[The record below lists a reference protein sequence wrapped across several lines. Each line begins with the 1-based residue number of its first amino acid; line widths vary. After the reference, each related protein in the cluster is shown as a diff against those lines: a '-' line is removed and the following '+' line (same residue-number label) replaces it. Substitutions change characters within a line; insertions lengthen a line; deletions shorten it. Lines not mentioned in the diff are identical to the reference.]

1 MRIKTLVIAPYPAMT
16 HLIEDCRQEEQQ
28 LDLHMR
34 VANLQEAVPVAK
46 EAEDQGFDV
55 IISRGG
61 TSKLIEDEVNIP
73 VIDIHVSGYDMLRVL
88 TLANDFPGKKAIVG
102 FSNIT
107 LGAKA
112 ITDLLE
118 IGIDVFTVESAS
130 EVDGLVE
137 KLKHEGYELIMGD
150 VITMDAATKH
160 NLEGILI
167 QSGREAI
174 FEAFQKA
181 KSIYRLHQR
190 QQQEITLLRSLLE
203 EASSNMIVLSGD
215 GSLTYQHWTDFNEC
229 PLPINKLKEYI
240 KEKNNIRTDV
250 DILNIN
256 EQQIVKQSVKKK
268 VIEAQEYYLFQFS
281 ETINPDANLQGIHV
295 ETISQQPM
303 IISNSQPMK
312 RCVQLIDH
320 NLNNEQW
327 LLLGAEGAGKKL
339 ISQYIHY
346 RKNNGQGLYAS
357 VAAENLLLLQHKLDP
372 DVRTLYINEVEALT
386 AKEMKKLTTTI
397 KHLRTET
404 LTIILALTKEE
415 EIPHSLI
422 YDNDLV
428 RVQIPSLKDR
438 KDDIKPLTTY
448 FIAAFHGQIGTSVI
462 KMKEDALQLLEDYSW
477 PGNVAQLRSILHSAV
492 LEEKGYVLGKKLLQ
506 QHIEEQKEEQVT
518 VGKEFLTGTLADIEK
533 RIIEHIMEEENHNQ
547 TKVAERLG
555 MNRSTLWRKLK
566 Q

>member
-28 LDLHMR
+28 LDIHMK
-34 VANLQEAVPVAK
+34 VANLQEAIPVAK
-46 EAEDQGFDV
+46 AAEDQGFDV

-118 IGIDVFTVESAS
+118 IHIDVYTVERAE
-130 EVDGLVE
+130 EVDSLVE
-137 KLKHEGYELIMGD
+137 KLKKEGYELIMGD

-174 FEAFQKA
+174 FEAFHKA

-190 QQQEITLLRSLLE
+190 QQQEIALFRSLLE
-203 EASSNMIVLSGD
+203 ESSPNMIVLSQD
-215 GSLTYQHWTDFNEC
+215 GTMMYQHWTDFDQC
-229 PLPINKLKEYI
+229 PVPIKKLKDYI
-240 KEKNNIRTDV
+240 QEKNDLSHEVSIIETS
-250 DILNIN
+250 
-256 EQQIVKQSVKKK
+256 EQQLVKQKVKKK
-268 VIEAQEYYLFQFS
+268 VIGQQEYYLFLYTEAATHHIHQ
-281 ETINPDANLQGIHV
+281 QGFHV

-303 IISNSQPMK
+303 MISNSHVMK
-312 RCVQLIDH
+312 RCVHLIDN
-320 NLNNEQW
+320 NLKNDQW
-327 LLLGAEGAGKKL
+327 LLIGPEGTGKKL

-346 RKNNGQGLYAS
+346 KKGNGHGLYAS
-357 VAAENLLLLQHKLDP
+357 VSAENLLVFQNKIDP
-372 DVRTLYINEVEALT
+372 DIRTLYINEVEALSS
-386 AKEMKKLTTTI
+386 KEVKKLMVMI
-397 KHLRTET
+397 EDLKSDD
-404 LTIILALTKEE
+404 LTIVLALTKEE
-415 EIPHSLI
+415 EGLHSLI
-422 YDNDLV
+422 YHQDVV
-428 RVQIPSLKDR
+428 RIQIPSLKDR
-438 KDDIKPLTTY
+438 KEDIRPLATY

-462 KMKEDALQLLEDYSW
+462 KLKEDAIALLEEYSW
-477 PGNVAQLRSILHSAV
+477 PGNVAQLRSILHTAV

-506 QHIEEQKEEQVT
+506 QHLDIQEEEPIT
-518 VGKEFLTGTLADIEK
+518 ADKEFLTGTLEQIEK
-533 RIIEHIMEEENHNQ
+533 RIIEHIMHEENHNQ
-547 TKVAERLG
+547 TRVAERLG
-555 MNRSTLWRKLK
+555 INRSTLWRKLK

>member
-28 LDLHMR
+28 LDLHMK

-61 TSKLIEDEVNIP
+61 TSKLIEDVVNIP

-118 IGIDVFTVESAS
+118 IGIDVFTVESAN
-130 EVDGLVE
+130 EVDGLVG
-137 KLKHEGYELIMGD
+137 KLKQEGYELIMGD

-190 QQQEITLLRSLLE
+190 QQQEISLLRSLLE
-203 EASSNMIVLSGD
+203 EASLNMIVLSGD
-215 GSLTYQHWTDFNEC
+215 GSVIYQHWTNFNEC
-229 PLPINKLKEYI
+229 PLPINKLQESI
-240 KEKNNIRTDV
+240 REKNNIRTDV

-256 EQQIVKQSVKKK
+256 EQQIVKQSVKRK

-281 ETINPDANLQGIHV
+281 ETINPDANLQGISV

-303 IISNSQPMK
+303 IISNSQVMK

-327 LLLGAEGAGKKL
+327 LLLGAEGTGKKL

-372 DVRTLYINEVEALT
+372 DVRTLYINEIEALT

-438 KDDIKPLTTY
+438 KDDIRPLTTY

>member
-1 MRIKTLVIAPYPAMT
+1 MRIKTLVIAPYQAMAP
-16 HLIEDCRQEEQQ
+16 LIEDCRQEEQE
-28 LDLHMR
+28 LDLHMK
-34 VANLQEAVPVAK
+34 VANLQEAIPVAK
-46 EAEDQGFDV
+46 EAEDEGFDV

-61 TSKLIEDEVNIP
+61 TSKLIEDVVNIP

-118 IGIDVFTVESAS
+118 IQIDVFTVEKAK

-137 KLKHEGYELIMGD
+137 NLKQEGYELIMGD

-160 NLEGILI
+160 NMEGILI

-174 FEAFQKA
+174 FEAFHKA

-190 QQQEITLLRSLLE
+190 QQQELALLRSILE
-203 EASSNMIVLSGD
+203 EASSNIIVLSRD
-215 GSLTYQHWTDFNEC
+215 GNIAYHHWTDFEKC
-229 PLPINKLKEYI
+229 PLPLNKLHEYI
-240 KEKNNIRTDV
+240 QEKSNLNNDV
-250 DILNIN
+250 SIFKTS
-256 EQQIVKQSVKKK
+256 EQLMVKQSVKKK
-268 VIEAQEYYLFQFS
+268 VIESQEYYLFQYS
-281 ETINPDANLQGIHV
+281 LVTTQNAHHQNSHV

-303 IISNSQPMK
+303 IISNSQAMK
-312 RCVQLIDH
+312 RCMNLIENNVNH
-320 NLNNEQW
+320 NHW
-327 LLLGAEGAGKKL
+327 LLIGSEGTGKKL
-339 ISQYIHY
+339 LSQYIHY
-346 RKNNGQGLYAS
+346 KKNNGQGLYAS
-357 VAAENLLLLQHKLDP
+357 IAAENLLLLERGIDP
-372 DVRTLYINEVEALT
+372 DIRTLYINEIETLSP
-386 AKEMKKLTTTI
+386 KEMKKLTTI
-397 KHLRTET
+397 LDHLKMEN
-404 LTIILALTKEE
+404 LTIALSLTKEE

-428 RVQIPSLKDR
+428 RVRIPSLKDR
-438 KDDIKPLTTY
+438 KDDIRPLTTY

-462 KMKEDALQLLEDYSW
+462 KMKEDAMELLEEYSW

-492 LEEKGYVLGKKLLQ
+492 LEEKGYVLGKKLLL
-506 QHIEEQKEEQVT
+506 QHVEEQKEGVNT
-518 VGKEFLTGTLADIEK
+518 VDKEFLSGTLETIEK

-547 TKVAERLG
+547 TRVAERLG
-555 MNRSTLWRKLK
+555 INRSTLWRKLK

>member
-28 LDLHMR
+28 LDLYMR

-137 KLKHEGYELIMGD
+137 KLKQEGYELIMGD

-190 QQQEITLLRSLLE
+190 QQQEISLLRSLLE
-203 EASSNMIVLSGD
+203 EASLNMIVLSGD
-215 GSLTYQHWTDFNEC
+215 GSVIYQHWTDFNEC

-250 DILNIN
+250 NILNIN

-281 ETINPDANLQGIHV
+281 ETINPDANLQGISV

-303 IISNSQPMK
+303 IISNSQVMK

-357 VAAENLLLLQHKLDP
+357 VAAENLLSLQHKLDP

-438 KDDIKPLTTY
+438 KDDIRPLTTY